1 MNGNKLHQNQFPRAS
16 QRWDVPIT
24 VSRRSFIRFNFWI
37 DQELANLEARSAR
50 SPSTG
55 KSRIDKQRFSSTD
68 PLA

>member
-1 MNGNKLHQNQFPRAS
+1 MNSNGLHHNQFPRAS

-37 DQELANLEARSAR
+37 DQELAVLEARSAR
-50 SPSTG
+50 SVSAG
-55 KSRIDKQRFSSTD
+55 KSRLYKQRFSSTD